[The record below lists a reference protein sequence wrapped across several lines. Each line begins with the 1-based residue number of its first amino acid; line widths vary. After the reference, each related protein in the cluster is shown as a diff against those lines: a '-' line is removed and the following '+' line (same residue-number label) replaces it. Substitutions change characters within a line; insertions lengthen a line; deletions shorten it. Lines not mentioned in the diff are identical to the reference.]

1 MSGSVITVL
10 AGLSAV
16 AATVLA
22 FIFIVPE
29 KKRASLNGFFKLV
42 HDILNFK
49 SLLLELILKA
59 SYIFATAFSVFAGFF
74 TIFGK
79 TYSYGYYGRS
89 FGDNLVEGLLI
100 MVLGPITIRL
110 AYELLMMFVIL
121 VKNVTDINKKMD
133 NNQPQQPV
141 QPQQPEQPTNC
152 PNCGNTLGA
161 GQVFCNQCGTKVK

>member
-22 FIFIVPE
+22 FIFLLPE
-29 KKRASLNGFFKLV
+29 KKRASLNGFFKVV

-59 SYIFATAFSVFAGFF
+59 SYIFATAFTVFAGFF

-79 TYSYGYYGRS
+79 TYNYGYYGRS
-89 FGDNLVEGLLI
+89 FGDNFVEGILI
-100 MVLGPITIRL
+100 MILGPIAIRL
-110 AYELLMMFVIL
+110 TYELLMMFVIL
-121 VKNVTDINKKMD
+121 VKNVTDINKKMGGT
-133 NNQPQQPV
+133 QPQQPV
-141 QPQQPEQPTNC
+141 QPQQPAQPTNC
-152 PNCGNTLGA
+152 PNCGNPIGA